1 MLRSAFTRVACY
13 LAFWIVIAGTGTVD
27 LIVGALAAIIATW
40 VSLHLLPPA
49 SRRVSFAAMCTFVP
63 RFLYQSIVAGVDVAL
78 RALNPRLPLRP
89 GFVIYPMHLPPSAA
103 QSAFC
108 TITGLLPGTLPSGN
122 DEKGNLIVHC
132 LDKSQPVVEQLQNEE
147 TSLMKIMG
155 YDRDNH

>member
-78 RALNPRLPLRP
+78 GDLLGQLVRSALAGGQPALQSLADRSRRPFNLPAGYRP
-89 GFVIYPMHLPPSAA
+89 AEHAA
-103 QSAFC
+103 QQQAEQAVQAALTDKRMTAAKSAS
-108 TITGLLPGTLPSGN
+108 PRS
-122 DEKGNLIVHC
+122 
-132 LDKSQPVVEQLQNEE
+132 PVRVF
-147 TSLMKIMG
+147 
-155 YDRDNH
+155 RR